1 MIKITDDLRCNDPLM
16 AKKAKVS
23 MLHPYAA
30 NRPDRDVTKEIE
42 VDVQGEF
49 LNGKP
54 HGLCFLF
61 FKYNGELGPK
71 ASSSSLWPSDPYLDG
86 HVLSFK
92 GVGVLVD
99 GVVSDGPA
107 FFVTGHGYS
116 LSFSWMNKGRP
127 ALSS

>member
-1 MIKITDDLRCNDPLM
+1 M

-23 MLHPYAA
+23 MLHPYAQNA
-30 NRPDRDVTKEIE
+30 FGNDVTKKIE

-71 ASSSSLWPSDPYLDG
+71 ASSSSWWPSDPYLDG
-86 HVLSFK
+86 N
-92 GVGVLVD
+92 
-99 GVVSDGPA
+99 
-107 FFVTGHGYS
+107 
-116 LSFSWMNKGRP
+116 W
-127 ALSS
+127 